1 MTTATDMYD
10 RYLQAEQA
18 VLEGKTIKFAGQFG
32 DRLLGME
39 DLSEIRAGRK
49 EWERK
54 VSAEAAGAAAP
65 RFGGLSYSVAR
76 MD

>member
-18 VLEGKTIKFAGQFG
+18 VLEGKTVKFGE
-32 DRLLGME
+32 RLLGME

-65 RFGGLSYSVAR
+65 RFGGLSYSVGR

>member
-18 VLEGKTIKFAGQFG
+18 VLEGKTVKFGE
-32 DRLLGME
+32 RLLGME